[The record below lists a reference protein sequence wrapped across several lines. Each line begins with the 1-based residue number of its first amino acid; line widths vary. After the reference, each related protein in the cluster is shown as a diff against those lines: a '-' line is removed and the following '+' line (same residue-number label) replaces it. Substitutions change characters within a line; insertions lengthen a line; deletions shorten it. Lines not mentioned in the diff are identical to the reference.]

1 MTRKIISIKQ
11 LSNKVKIAKRQGK
24 KIIHCH
30 GVFDLLHIGHIKHFN
45 EAKAHGEILVVTV
58 TPDEYV
64 NKGPN
69 RPVFTTELRLEA
81 LAALESIDFV
91 AKNEWSTAIKTI
103 KKIKPDI
110 YFKGPD
116 YKDHKDDVTGMIRE
130 ESRAIES
137 VGGQIIY
144 STEITFSSSSILN
157 RYTDLYSEEQKSF
170 ISSIRQEISPADVK
184 TVLDDLKDLKVL
196 VIGETIIDQYIFCEA
211 LGKSGKEPVL
221 VLRDLNTEEYLGG
234 AAAVAN
240 HLADFCSSITLI
252 SFLGESGEYE
262 DFIKANLAKNIR
274 FEFIN
279 KSNSP
284 TIVKKRFIEH
294 VTNRKTLGVY
304 SINDETLSEKDEKKL
319 ISIILK
325 EIKKY
330 DLVIVA
336 DYGHGLISEKTATE
350 IVNNS
355 PYTALNA
362 QINAANSSYH
372 TMDKYEKIEC
382 VIINEGELRREF
394 RNRDGDLDE
403 LMKILSQNLKAN
415 NVVVTRGNQGAEL
428 YHRSK
433 DEFMICPAFAS
444 KVVDKVGSGDAMLAL
459 LSASLRSGCDKKI
472 SLLVGSLAA
481 AQSVETI
488 GNSKPVSKNT
498 VLKTLQHV
506 LK

>member
-1 MTRKIISIKQ
+1 MIKKIISIEQ
-11 LSNKVKIAKRQGK
+11 LSSKVKTAKKQGK
-24 KIIHCH
+24 KIVHCH

-45 EAKAHGEILVVTV
+45 EAKYHGDILVVTV

-69 RPVFTTELRLEA
+69 RPAFTTKLRLEA

-91 AKNEWSTAIKTI
+91 AKNEWPTAIKTI

-130 ESRAIES
+130 ESRAIAS
-137 VGGQIIY
+137 VGGQIMY
-144 STEITFSSSSILN
+144 STDIVFSSSSILN

-170 ISSIRQEISPADVK
+170 ISSIRQEIGSADVK
-184 TVLDDLKDLKVL
+184 TILEGLKDLKVL
-196 VIGETIIDQYIFCEA
+196 VIGETIIDQYVFCEA

-234 AAAVAN
+234 AAAVTN

-252 SFLGESGEYE
+252 SALGELGEYE

-274 FEFIN
+274 FKFIN

-294 VTNRKTLGVY
+294 ITNSKTLGVY
-304 SINDETLSEKDEKKL
+304 SINDETLSGKDEKKL
-319 ISIILK
+319 TSIILK
-325 EIKKY
+325 EIKKH
-330 DLVIVA
+330 DMVIVA
-336 DYGHGLISEKTATE
+336 DYGHGLISEKMAKE
-350 IVNNS
+350 IAKNS

-372 TMDKYEKIEC
+372 TMDKYEKVEC
-382 VIINEGELRREF
+382 VIINESELRHEF
-394 RNRDGDLDE
+394 RNRDGDLDD
-403 LMKILSQNLKAN
+403 LIRALAQNLRAI
-415 NVVVTRGNQGAEL
+415 NVVVTRGNNGAEL
-428 YHRSK
+428 YNSDK
-433 DEFMICPAFAS
+433 DVFYTCPAFAS
-444 KVVDKVGSGDAMLAL
+444 KIVDKVGSGDAMLAL
-459 LSASLRSGCDKKI
+459 LSASLRSGCDEKI

-488 GNSKPVSKNT
+488 GTSKSVSKNT

>member
-1 MTRKIISIKQ
+1 MTRKIISIEN
-11 LSNKVKIAKRQGK
+11 LSSKVKTARQQGK
-24 KIIHCH
+24 KIVHCH

-45 EAKAHGEILVVTV
+45 EAKSHGDILVVTV

-64 NKGPN
+64 HKGPN
-69 RPVFTTELRLEA
+69 RPAFATELRLEA

-91 AKNEWSTAIKTI
+91 AKNEWSTAVKTI
-103 KKIKPDI
+103 KHIKPDI

-116 YKDHKDDVTGMIRE
+116 YKDNKDDVTGMIKE

-137 VGGQIIY
+137 VGGQIMY
-144 STEITFSSSSILN
+144 STDIAFSSSSILN
-157 RYTDLYSEEQKSF
+157 RYTDLYSEEQKFF
-170 ISSIRQEISPADVK
+170 ISAIREAISPKDIK
-184 TVLDDLKDLKVL
+184 TVVESLTDLKVL

-221 VLRDLNTEEYLGG
+221 VLRDLNTEKYLGG
-234 AAAVAN
+234 AAAVTN

-252 SFLGESGEYE
+252 SALGESGEHE

-284 TIVKKRFIEH
+284 TIVKKRFVEH
-294 VTNRKTLGVY
+294 VTNSKTLGVY
-304 SINDETLSEKDEKKL
+304 SMNDKTLSGIDEKQL
-319 ISIILK
+319 ITIILK
-325 EIKKY
+325 EIKKH
-330 DLVIVA
+330 DLVIIT
-336 DYGHGLISEKTATE
+336 DYGHGLISEKVAEE
-350 IVNNS
+350 IVKHS

-372 TMDKYEKIEC
+372 TMDKYEKVEC
-382 VIINEGELRREF
+382 VIINESELRHEF
-394 RNRDGDLDE
+394 RNRDGDLDD
-403 LMKILSQNLKAN
+403 LIRALAQRLRAI
-415 NVVVTRGNQGAEL
+415 NVVVTRGNNGAEL
-428 YHRSK
+428 YNSDK
-433 DEFMICPAFAS
+433 DVFLTCPAFAS
-444 KVVDKVGSGDAMLAL
+444 KVVDKIGAGDAMLAL
-459 LSASLRSGCDKKI
+459 LSASLRSGCDEKI

-488 GNSKPVSKNT
+488 GNSKSVSKNT

>member
-1 MTRKIISIKQ
+1 MTDKIISIEQ
-11 LSNKVKIAKRQGK
+11 LSSKVKTAKKQGK
-24 KIIHCH
+24 KIVHCH

-45 EAKAHGEILVVTV
+45 EAKYHGDILVVTV

-69 RPVFTTELRLEA
+69 RPAFTTELRLEA

-91 AKNEWSTAIKTI
+91 AKNEWPTAVKTI

-116 YKDHKDDVTGMIRE
+116 YKDNKDDVTGMIKE

-137 VGGQIIY
+137 VGGTIMY
-144 STEITFSSSSILN
+144 STDIAFSSSSILN

-170 ISSIRQEISPADVK
+170 ISSIRKAISPADV
-184 TVLDDLKDLKVL
+184 TAVLEGLTDLKVL

-221 VLRDLNTEEYLGG
+221 VLRDLNTEDYLGG
-234 AAAVAN
+234 AAAIAN

-252 SFLGESGEYE
+252 SALGELGEYE
-262 DFIKANLAKNIR
+262 DFIKANLSKNIR

-284 TIVKKRFIEH
+284 TIIKKRFVEH
-294 VTNRKTLGVY
+294 ITNSKTLGVY
-304 SINDETLSEKDEKKL
+304 TLNDETLSGKDEKKL

-330 DLVIVA
+330 DLVIVS
-336 DYGHGLISEKTATE
+336 DYGHGLISEKVAEE
-350 IVNNS
+350 IVKNS

-372 TMDKYEKIEC
+372 TMDKYEKVEC
-382 VIINEGELRREF
+382 VIINESELRHEF
-394 RNRDGDLDE
+394 RNRDGDLDD
-403 LMKILSQNLKAN
+403 LIRALAQNLRAI
-415 NVVVTRGNQGAEL
+415 NVVVTRGNNGAEL
-428 YHRSK
+428 YNSDK
-433 DEFMICPAFAS
+433 DEFMTCPAFAS

-459 LSASLRSGCDKKI
+459 LSASLRSGCGEI
-472 SLLVGSLAA
+472 ASSLHPGTTRREH
-481 AQSVETI
+481 Q
-488 GNSKPVSKNT
+488 
-498 VLKTLQHV
+498 
-506 LK
+506 

>member
-1 MTRKIISIKQ
+1 MTRKIISISQ
-11 LSNKVKIAKRQGK
+11 LSSKVKIAKRQGK
-24 KIIHCH
+24 KIVHCH
-30 GVFDLLHIGHIKHFN
+30 GVFDLLHVGHIKHFN
-45 EAKAHGEILVVTV
+45 EAKSHGDILVVTI

-69 RPVFTTELRLEA
+69 RPAFTTELRLEA

-91 AKNEWSTAIKTI
+91 VKNEWPTAIKTI

-116 YKDHKDDVTGMIRE
+116 YKDHKDDVTGMIKE

-137 VGGQIIY
+137 VGGQIMY
-144 STEITFSSSSILN
+144 STDITFSSSSILN
-157 RYTDLYSEEQKSF
+157 RYTDLYSKEQQSF
-170 ISSIRQEISPADVK
+170 ISSIRKAIGPVDLK
-184 TVLDDLKDLKVL
+184 TVLEGLKDLKVL

-221 VLRDLNTEEYLGG
+221 VLRDLNTEEYVGG
-234 AAAVAN
+234 AAAITN

-252 SFLGESGEYE
+252 SYLGELGEYE

-274 FEFIN
+274 FKFIK

-294 VTNRKTLGVY
+294 VTNSKTLGVY
-304 SINDETLSEKDEKKL
+304 SINDEILSGKDEKKL

-325 EIKKY
+325 EIRTY

-336 DYGHGLISEKTATE
+336 DYGHGLISEKVAKE
-350 IVNNS
+350 IVKNA
-355 PYTALNA
+355 PYIALNA

-372 TMDKYEKIEC
+372 TMDKYEKVEC
-382 VIINEGELRREF
+382 VIINESELRHEF
-394 RNRDGDLDE
+394 RNRDGDLDD
-403 LMKILSQNLKAN
+403 LIRVFAQNIRAI
-415 NVVVTRGNQGAEL
+415 NVIVTRGNHGARL
-428 YHRSK
+428 YQRSK
-433 DEFMICPAFAS
+433 DEFIVCPAFAS
-444 KVVDKVGSGDAMLAL
+444 KIVDKVGSGDAMLAL
-459 LSASLRSGCDKKI
+459 LSASLRSGCDEKI

-488 GNSKPVSKNT
+488 GNSKSVSKNT
-498 VLKTLQHV
+498 VIKTLQNI

>member
-1 MTRKIISIKQ
+1 MTDKIISIEQ
-11 LSNKVKIAKRQGK
+11 LSSKVKTAKKQGK
-24 KIIHCH
+24 KIVHCH

-45 EAKAHGEILVVTV
+45 EAKYHGDILVVTV

-69 RPVFTTELRLEA
+69 RPAFTTELRLEA

-91 AKNEWSTAIKTI
+91 AKNEWPTAVKTI

-116 YKDHKDDVTGMIRE
+116 YKDNKDDVTGMIKE

-137 VGGQIIY
+137 VGGTIMY
-144 STEITFSSSSILN
+144 STDITFSSSSILN

-170 ISSIRQEISPADVK
+170 ISSIRQAISPADV
-184 TVLDDLKDLKVL
+184 TAVVESLTDLKVL

-234 AAAVAN
+234 AAAVTN

-252 SFLGESGEYE
+252 SALGELGEYE

-274 FEFIN
+274 FKFIN

-294 VTNRKTLGVY
+294 ITNSKTLGVY
-304 SINDETLSEKDEKKL
+304 SINDETLSGKDEKKL
-319 ISIILK
+319 TSIILK
-325 EIKKY
+325 EIKKH

-336 DYGHGLISEKTATE
+336 DYGHGLISEKMAKE
-350 IVNNS
+350 IVKNS

-372 TMDKYEKIEC
+372 TMDKYEKVEC
-382 VIINEGELRREF
+382 VIINEGELRHEF

-403 LMKILSQNLKAN
+403 LMKTLSQNLQAI
-415 NVVVTRGNQGAEL
+415 NVVVTRGNNGAEL
-428 YHRSK
+428 YNSDK
-433 DEFMICPAFAS
+433 DVFYTCPAFAS
-444 KVVDKVGSGDAMLAL
+444 KIVDKVGSGDAMLAL
-459 LSASLRSGCDKKI
+459 LSASLRSGCDEKI

-488 GNSKPVSKNT
+488 GNSKSVSKNT